1 MKLAAVSAAAV
12 VVLVAG
18 ALATYYLVRTRP
30 DHSVAAVT
38 KPAPRVDAASAS
50 EITERNNQPQ
60 APPATASS
68 ADVAAAEFQ
77 PPAASALFPAPDS
90 HAAATTTPAPPV
102 AAAPQTASAS
112 LAPARATDP
121 VVSPAPDSSTDAATA
136 SPRAPKSAPPT
147 SPGLSSPPAP
157 PPEGTTERLVY
168 DGRALLAQ
176 GKYPQALEAFNQA
189 MKKDRNN
196 ADAWHGS
203 GLCYQGMGSRDLA
216 VERLEKAVALYDP
229 PSRAAVYNAAA
240 ANLRDNP
247 MRAAK
252 MVKDYLA
259 RDPDGHDEAMHTL
272 LGRALF
278 AVSRQGR
285 LNKLYAEVQDFY
297 FAYNDKINAT
307 RTDGRKRWGSDWVP
321 GPEATERWNRYR
333 TRQQNVENLRT
344 IVDHD
349 TKAKK
354 DAWDRF
360 NDMRNAMRLVG
371 EVEMRQSRERY
382 EAAARQE
389 IASRQ
394 QLKAAEVEF
403 NSTER
408 PPFPQIVKP
417 VPMDPMSPGLL
428 GH

>member
-1 MKLAAVSAAAV
+1 
-12 VVLVAG
+12 
-18 ALATYYLVRTRP
+18 
-30 DHSVAAVT
+30 
-38 KPAPRVDAASAS
+38 
-50 EITERNNQPQ
+50 
-60 APPATASS
+60 
-68 ADVAAAEFQ
+68 
-77 PPAASALFPAPDS
+77 LFPAPDPPTAS
-90 HAAATTTPAPPV
+90 EATPAPTV
-102 AAAPQTASAS
+102 APAPTTASAS
-112 LAPARATDP
+112 LAPARARDTLA
-121 VVSPAPDSSTDAATA
+121 SAATDSSARPATA
-136 SPRAPKSAPPT
+136 SPSAPK
-147 SPGLSSPPAP
+147 PAP
-157 PPEGTTERLVY
+157 PPAGAKANPTPPATAAGFSSTPAPPPDGTTERLVY

-189 MKKDRNN
+189 LKKDRNN
-196 ADAWHGS
+196 PDAWHGS

-216 VERLEKAVALYDP
+216 IERLEKAVTLYDP

-285 LNKLYAEVQDFY
+285 LNKLYAEVHDFY
-297 FAYNDKINAT
+297 FAYNEKINAA
-307 RTDGRKRWGSDWVP
+307 RTDGRKRWGSDWVS

-382 EAAARQE
+382 EAAAKQE